1 MMLADHDRALLIGLA
16 RESIL
21 CAVMGAPAPVPPVA
35 DVCQRSAGAFVT
47 LTTRGELRG
56 CIGQTEPDDPIG
68 ALIVHCAAA
77 AALADPRFP
86 PVSRDELESLAVEIS
101 VLTQPEAVISIDEIE
116 VGRHGLIVEQGRN
129 RGLLLP
135 QVATEHGWSRD
146 EFLSHTCRKA
156 GLPVDAWRR
165 GAQIFCFEAEIFG
178 DPRRYE

>member
-1 MMLADHDRALLIGLA
+1 MLAEEDRALLISLA
-16 RESIL
+16 REAIQA
-21 CAVMGAPAPVPPVA
+21 AVMGTPAPVPPLA
-35 DVCQRSAGAFVT
+35 DVCQSSAGAFVT
-47 LTTRGELRG
+47 LTSRGELRG

-86 PVSRDELESLAVEIS
+86 PVSRDELELLAVEIS
-101 VLTQPEAVISIDEIE
+101 VLTPPESVVSIDQID
-116 VGRHGLIVEQGRN
+116 VGRHGLIVEQGRH

-135 QVATEHGWSRD
+135 QVATEHGWSRE

-178 DPRRYE
+178 DSRPHE